1 MGDEWAGVRANRDSV
16 GDYLNLV
23 AGVKD
28 DENPDVISG
37 ITAPLLTIN
46 DHIASTPEER
56 RALAAWVDRTFK
68 PAYRRL
74 GPFSSSDAPDRI
86 QLRAALFYLLGAAG
100 RDPDVIS
107 EARELAL
114 RYLDN
119 AASVEPSLASV
130 ATNIAASN
138 GDAALFDKLQQTYE
152 TATDP
157 QIQENALRLL
167 GRFRDPELQRRSL
180 EYAVS
185 GKVRNQDATF
195 QLIRPMRDPE
205 TRDEA
210 WDFVRQN
217 WDKVQAEFTTAMGG
231 YLVSGT
237 GAFCSAEKR
246 DEVEQFFASH
256 PVAASSHS
264 LQRAKDDIDA
274 CIELRSD
281 QEPKLA
287 QWIAGDKPV
296 EHQAAGGSAA
306 SRQVNLVGY

>member
-1 MGDEWAGVRANRDSV
+1 M

-23 AGVKD
+23 AAVKG

-46 DHIASTPEER
+46 DRIANTTEER
-56 RALAAWVDRTFK
+56 QALAAWVDRTFK

-74 GPFSSSDAPDRI
+74 GPLSPSDAPDRI
-86 QLRAALFYLLGAAG
+86 QLRAALFYLVGAVG

-138 GDAALFDKLQQTYE
+138 GDAALFDKLQRTYE

-195 QLIRPMRDPE
+195 QLILPMRNPE

-217 WDKVQAEFTTAMGG
+217 WEKVRAEFTTAMGG

-237 GAFCSAEKR
+237 GAFCTAEKR
-246 DEVEQFFASH
+246 SEVEQFFTSH
-256 PVAASSHS
+256 PVPASSHS

-287 QWIAGDKPV
+287 QWIAGEKPV
-296 EHQAAGGSAA
+296 EHEAAAGSAA
-306 SRQVNLVGY
+306 SRK